1 MHRPLIL
8 LGMVFAILLPRLA
21 HAGVSGPPQD
31 KKDYLS
37 EIEADKIRDAETPAE
52 RIKLF
57 LTFAEDRL
65 KKFQYEL
72 SRKTPDRRR
81 AELLNSLMNA
91 YAGCMDDA
99 ADQIAVAQER
109 QADIREMLK
118 LMQWKGNEFLDLLQN
133 LDKNG
138 RDLDIYKGTL
148 EDAIDSTKEALSDVA
163 KAQKEMLPPPVRRRS

>member
-99 ADQIAVAQER
+99 ADQIAVAQEK
-109 QADIREMLK
+109 QADIRESLK
-118 LMQWKGNEFLDLLQN
+118 LMQWKGNGFLDILEN

-138 RDLDIYKGTL
+138 RDLDLYKETL
-148 EDAIDSTKEALSDVA
+148 GDAIEGTKDALSDVA